1 MGSGNDTFNVQST
14 NAITVTTLNTG
25 LGTNTINVGSLAPT
39 LVGGIVDNIQGQL
52 IIVGSGSDTLNV
64 DDTGSEGNKTGT
76 LTSTTLTGLAMG
88 AAGITYSGLSVLNI
102 SLGSGDDTLLISSTS
117 TATTT
122 VNGNAGADTFNVQ
135 ANTGALNLNGGVGN
149 DTFNFGSL
157 KPTTGGVVDNL
168 VGLVTVNGG
177 GDTDVVNVDDTG
189 DEANNNGTL
198 TNASLTGLGMGNGI
212 NYSLVETLNINLGS
226 GIDTFNVQSTNAI
239 TVTTLNT
246 GLGTNTI
253 NVGSLAPT
261 LVGGIVDNIQG
272 QLIIQGSGSDT
283 LNVDDTGSE
292 GNKTGT
298 LTATTLTGLAMGAAG
313 ITYSGLSVLN
323 ISLGSGDDTFMI
335 NSVTPTTSMTV
346 DAGAGTDTAILSFNS
361 SVNIESLTLLNFEDT
376 TLYVNGDFTGL
387 LNDSGPISEATITGS
402 LTSGSEIDA
411 SAIGTMTIGGD
422 LAGLLNVS
430 GLLDTLTV
438 DGGTPGKIIAG
449 DINVI
454 TVLAGYGNKVLQV
467 IEGGIERQIQATPVG
482 GDNLPGTIHFAFV
495 YDSESAADPQLAI
508 RITNTAPV
516 ARSFNLVLAVIN
528 SSTAKFNLSRVDSYL
543 GGKTGVSNIALQGDL
558 LISLTNPELQLFT
571 DLTTASLGGVV
582 LSADSITGVEVS
594 GRLPIGFINVAGIEG
609 LAFSVLTTALGV
621 PVALLGSLGSATNPQ
636 VLWNLLGSKA
646 ALNFATDAFVIPFN
660 ETGTVKLYAHDKTSL
675 DLQLVATFAD
685 QLNDNAPITAYVQIV
700 PSLAKKSNPLISNLA
715 LVGSGASV
723 NSLVSIANLTS
734 TGSLGNITVGGTA
747 GLGNVTATSVF
758 GNINVTSGGIYGIIQ
773 TTDGDLGS
781 VTFGAGDAITGV
793 TTIFAQGAI
802 TGQIISRGNLIS
814 SVKTNGAFS
823 GVIAAQG
830 DIGLILHDGS
840 GQPVTNAAGALVRF
854 GSISIKGNDSGKII
868 TLGNLLGD
876 VAIGGTMTGR
886 IAVAGQVINGLAA
899 NRFGIMGNVSIKSFV
914 AGAAI
919 VSGGLLGDIAGK
931 TTVSL
936 GSAKGFLAVHGG
948 INLASTTKIAPA
960 NVFKN
965 LTAGANLSALN
976 AIFTDASN
984 LLTFDVGG
992 NLAGLGLIETDLA
1005 GLHIS
1010 GGSLTGTNP

>member
-1 MGSGNDTFNVQST
+1 M
-14 NAITVTTLNTG
+14 
-25 LGTNTINVGSLAPT
+25 
-39 LVGGIVDNIQGQL
+39 
-52 IIVGSGSDTLNV
+52 
-64 DDTGSEGNKTGT
+64 
-76 LTSTTLTGLAMG
+76 
-88 AAGITYSGLSVLNI
+88 
-102 SLGSGDDTLLISSTS
+102 
-117 TATTT
+117 
-122 VNGNAGADTFNVQ
+122 
-135 ANTGALNLNGGVGN
+135 
-149 DTFNFGSL
+149 
-157 KPTTGGVVDNL
+157 
-168 VGLVTVNGG
+168 
-177 GDTDVVNVDDTG
+177 
-189 DEANNNGTL
+189 
-198 TNASLTGLGMGNGI
+198 
-212 NYSLVETLNINLGS
+212 
-226 GIDTFNVQSTNAI
+226 
-239 TVTTLNT
+239 
-246 GLGTNTI
+246 
-253 NVGSLAPT
+253 
-261 LVGGIVDNIQG
+261 
-272 QLIIQGSGSDT
+272 
-283 LNVDDTGSE
+283 
-292 GNKTGT
+292 
-298 LTATTLTGLAMGAAG
+298 
-313 ITYSGLSVLN
+313 LN
-323 ISLGSGDDTFMI
+323 ISLGSGDDTFTI
-335 NSVTPTTSMTV
+335 NSVTPTTAMTI

-361 SVNIESLTLLNFEDT
+361 SVTIESLTLLNFEDT

-387 LNDSGPISEATITGS
+387 LDDSGPISTATITGS

-422 LAGLLNVS
+422 LAGLLNVT

-482 GDNLPGTIHFAFV
+482 GGELADNIHFAFV
-495 YDSESAADPQLAI
+495 YDSETSSDPQLAI
-508 RITNTAPV
+508 RISVTTNSGGGGEQLVNPIT

-543 GGKTGVSNIALQGDL
+543 GGQTGISNIALQGDL
-558 LISLTNPELQLFT
+558 LIKLTAPELQLFT
-571 DLTTASLGGVV
+571 DLTTTSLGGVV
-582 LSADSITGVEVS
+582 LPVDSITGVEVS

-646 ALNFATDAFVIPFN
+646 ALNLATDAFVIPFN
-660 ETGTVKLYAHDKTSL
+660 ETGSVKLYAHDNTSL
-675 DLQLVATFAD
+675 NLQLVMTLND
-685 QLNDNAPITAYVQIV
+685 QLNDNAPITAYVQVV
-700 PSLAKKSNPLISNLA
+700 PSLAKKSNPLITNLA
-715 LVGSGASV
+715 FVGSGAAV

-747 GLGNVTATSVF
+747 GLGNVTATSIF

-781 VTFGAGDAITGV
+781 ATFGAGDAINGV

-830 DIGLILHDGS
+830 NIGLLLQDGS
-840 GQPVTNAAGALVRF
+840 GQPVTNAAGALVRY
-854 GSISIKGNDSGKII
+854 GGISIKGNDSGKII

-886 IAVAGQVINGLAA
+886 IAVAGQAITGLVAT
-899 NRFGIMGNVSIKSFV
+899 RFGIMGNVTIKSFA

-919 VSGGLLGDIAGK
+919 VSGGLLGDVAGK

-948 INLASTTKIAPA
+948 INLVTTTKIATA

-965 LTAGANLSALN
+965 LAAGANLSALN

-984 LLTFDVGG
+984 LLTFDTGG

-1010 GGSLTGTNP
+1010 AGNLTGTTP

>member
-1 MGSGNDTFNVQST
+1 MGNGINYSLVETLNINLGCGDDTFNVQST

-25 LGTNTINVGSLAPT
+25 AGSNTINVGSLAPT
-39 LVGGIVDNIQGQL
+39 LAGGIVDNIQGAL
-52 IIVGSGSDTLNV
+52 IIQGSGSDTLNV

-88 AAGITYSGLSVLNI
+88 
-102 SLGSGDDTLLISSTS
+102 
-117 TATTT
+117 
-122 VNGNAGADTFNVQ
+122 
-135 ANTGALNLNGGVGN
+135 
-149 DTFNFGSL
+149 
-157 KPTTGGVVDNL
+157 
-168 VGLVTVNGG
+168 
-177 GDTDVVNVDDTG
+177 
-189 DEANNNGTL
+189 E
-198 TNASLTGLGMGNGI
+198 
-212 NYSLVETLNINLGS
+212 
-226 GIDTFNVQSTNAI
+226 
-239 TVTTLNT
+239 
-246 GLGTNTI
+246 
-253 NVGSLAPT
+253 
-261 LVGGIVDNIQG
+261 
-272 QLIIQGSGSDT
+272 
-283 LNVDDTGSE
+283 
-292 GNKTGT
+292 
-298 LTATTLTGLAMGAAG
+298 AG

-323 ISLGSGDDTFMI
+323 ISLGSGDDTFTI
-335 NSVTPTTSMTV
+335 NSVTPTTAMTI

-361 SVNIESLTLLNFEDT
+361 SVTIESLTLLNFEDT

-387 LNDSGPISEATITGS
+387 LDDSGPISTATITGS

-422 LAGLLNVS
+422 LAGLLNVT

-438 DGGTPGKIIAG
+438 DGGTPGKIIAV

-482 GDNLPGTIHFAFV
+482 GGELADNIHFAFV
-495 YDSESAADPQLAI
+495 YDSETSSDPQLAI
-508 RITNTAPV
+508 RISVTTNSGGGGEQLVNPIT

-543 GGKTGVSNIALQGDL
+543 GGQTGISNIALQGDL
-558 LISLTNPELQLFT
+558 LIKLTAPELQLFT
-571 DLTTASLGGVV
+571 DLTTTSLGGVV
-582 LSADSITGVEVS
+582 LPVDSITGVEVS

-646 ALNFATDAFVIPFN
+646 ALNLATDAFVIPFN
-660 ETGTVKLYAHDKTSL
+660 ETGSVKLYAHDNTSL
-675 DLQLVATFAD
+675 NLQLVMTLND
-685 QLNDNAPITAYVQIV
+685 QLNDNAPITAYVQVV
-700 PSLAKKSNPLISNLA
+700 PSLAKKSNPLITNLA
-715 LVGSGASV
+715 FVGSGAAV

-747 GLGNVTATSVF
+747 GLGNVTATSIF

-781 VTFGAGDAITGV
+781 ATFGAGDAINGV

-830 DIGLILHDGS
+830 NIGLLLQDGS
-840 GQPVTNAAGALVRF
+840 GQPVTNAAGALVRY
-854 GSISIKGNDSGKII
+854 GGISIKGNDSGKII

-886 IAVAGQVINGLAA
+886 IAVAGQAITGLVAT
-899 NRFGIMGNVSIKSFV
+899 RFGIMGNVTIKSFA

-919 VSGGLLGDIAGK
+919 VSGGLLGDVAGK

-948 INLASTTKIAPA
+948 INLVTTTKIATA

-965 LTAGANLSALN
+965 LAAGANLSALN

-984 LLTFDVGG
+984 LLTFDTGG

-1010 GGSLTGTNP
+1010 AGNLTGTTP